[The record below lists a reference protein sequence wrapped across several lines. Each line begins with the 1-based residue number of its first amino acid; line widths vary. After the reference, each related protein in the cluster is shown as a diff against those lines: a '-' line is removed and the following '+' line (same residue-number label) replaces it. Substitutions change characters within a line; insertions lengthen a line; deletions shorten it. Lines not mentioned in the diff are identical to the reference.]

1 MDPVCVNDPHGTARP
16 AMQAW
21 TGRPCARNAA
31 LRSGADGIMRAMSV
45 HRPPRRPQ
53 LWLPLLIASQLL
65 VALLWWW
72 LGWAVGL
79 PLLLASHAACL
90 WGVLSP
96 ASRLYGPVLTRVP
109 GEGVWLTIDDGPS
122 DDTRALL
129 DLLDAHDAKATFFLV
144 GARAAARPELVRE
157 IAARGHGIGNHSQTH
172 PQAMFWA
179 LGPAR
184 MRREI
189 LECQRTLS
197 GITGHAP
204 VWFRSV
210 VGHTNPFVHAP
221 LRDAGLARVGWN
233 ARGFDAVKADVDE
246 VVARIDADLADGAI
260 VLLHEGAKHGRNVAM
275 VEGVLARMRA
285 KGLRTVLP
293 RAS

>member
-1 MDPVCVNDPHGTARP
+1 MVPRGLRCKPVAARP
-16 AMQAW
+16 HTWQAAVR
-21 TGRPCARNAA
+21 GEAN
-31 LRSGADGIMRAMSV
+31 GIMRAMSV
-45 HRPPRRPQ
+45 HRPPRYPR

-65 VALLWWW
+65 IVLVWWQ
-72 LGWAVGL
+72 LGWAIGL
-79 PLLLASHAACL
+79 PLLLASHALCL
-90 WGVLSP
+90 WGALAPS
-96 ASRLYGPVLTRVP
+96 ASLYGPVLTRLP

-129 DLLDAHDAKATFFLV
+129 DLLDAHQAKATFFLV
-144 GARAAARPELVRE
+144 GARAAKRPELVRE
-157 IAARGHGIGNHSQTH
+157 IVARGHDIGNHSQTH
-172 PQAMFWA
+172 PQATFWA

-189 LECQRTLS
+189 LECQRTLRDIIGRS
-197 GITGHAP
+197 P

-221 LRDAGLARVGWN
+221 LRDAGLARVGWS
-233 ARGFDAVKADVDE
+233 ARGFDAVKTDVDA
-246 VVARIDADLADGAI
+246 VVAQIDASLAPGAI

-285 KGLRTVLP
+285 KGLPAQLP
-293 RAS
+293 DHIA

>member
-1 MDPVCVNDPHGTARP
+1 
-16 AMQAW
+16 
-21 TGRPCARNAA
+21 
-31 LRSGADGIMRAMSV
+31 MRAMSV

-53 LWLPLLIASQLL
+53 LWLPLLIVSQLL
-65 VALLWWW
+65 IALVWWR
-72 LGWAVGL
+72 LGWTIGL
-79 PLLLASHAACL
+79 PLLLASHAVCL
-90 WGVLSP
+90 WGVLAP
-96 ASRLYGPVLTRVP
+96 ASRLYGPVLTRLP
-109 GEGVWLTIDDGPS
+109 GDGVWLTIDDGPS
-122 DDTRALL
+122 DDTRAML

-144 GARAAARPELVRE
+144 GDRATARPELVRE

-189 LECQRTLS
+189 LDCQRTLAE
-197 GITGHAP
+197 ITGHAP

-221 LRDAGLARVGWN
+221 LRAAGLARVGWN
-233 ARGFDAVKADVDE
+233 ARGFDAVKADVDD
-246 VVARIDADLADGAI
+246 VVARIDADLAPGAI
-260 VLLHEGAKHGRNVAM
+260 VLLHEGAKHRANVAM

-285 KGLRTVLP
+285 KGLRAVLP
-293 RAS
+293 DQAA